1 VLQANGGGVGITC
14 SNPGGGTTAGVR
26 AGGGCGARP
35 FDGGFAGWRV
45 PCLASRRCMARA
57 LFEMTSPIFCSAY
70 SQGVGAVWEW
80 P

>member
-1 VLQANGGGVGITC
+1 VLQANSGGFGVTC
-14 SNPGGGTTAGVR
+14 SNPGGGATAGVR
-26 AGGGCGARP
+26 AGGVCGGRP
-35 FDGGFAGWRV
+35 LDGGFAGWRV

-57 LFEMTSPIFCSAY
+57 FEMTSPIFCSAY